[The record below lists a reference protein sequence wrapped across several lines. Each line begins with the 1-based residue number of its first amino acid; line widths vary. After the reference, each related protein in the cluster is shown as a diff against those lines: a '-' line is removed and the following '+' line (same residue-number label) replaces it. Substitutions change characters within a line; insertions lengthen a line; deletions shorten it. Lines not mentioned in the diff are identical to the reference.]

1 MRTTTT
7 LAVATAPKRNSL
19 HWKQGDTTWG
29 DIVRWMDTPGTQK
42 EAGNYFLGTLRETTV
57 VHKKGAD
64 PCTGMHRTNPA
75 VVTRSA
81 ITLDADT
88 PRADLPD
95 VVELLLGCAAIVHT
109 TYSSSPDDPR
119 FRIIIPVDRPLLPDE
134 YFTAVSALM
143 QQLGE
148 DQFDKGSVEPAR
160 YMFKPAA
167 QEPGWFQHWV
177 IDGEPLAVDP
187 LLEGFNPDLSSMA
200 TPKPHR
206 NKRDPFELEGVVG
219 AFNRVYED
227 WDLLISTYE
236 LPYDSAD
243 DGRWSL
249 HGTASVAGM
258 GEMGPGLVY
267 SHHITDPAY
276 GESCSAF
283 DLVRLHMFGELDDAE
298 ARSKPVNRRPSHS
311 AMLELAASDPR
322 VQAER
327 VGLDFEDD
335 LDDDITGSFEDAA
348 VWKMELKFE
357 NKTDTLLDTI
367 RNWDIVTANDPA
379 FTGLHFN
386 EFTLAVETSTDLPWR
401 TLEAA
406 GSMFDTADGHDLAL
420 YLERTY
426 GVQLTDRRINQLVL
440 TTAAKVRVNPVRD
453 YLDALVW
460 DGKRRVETCLPG
472 VRPTQYTR
480 MVARKC
486 LTAAVARVYEP
497 GVKWDHTLILYGPE
511 GLGKTFW
518 VETMARDYSTGLGRI
533 GDKDTLLTMQR
544 NWIMLADE
552 GYSLRKADADAMK
565 EFLTKRVDVFR
576 APYDARPT
584 AYPRHSVIWGSTN
597 DEVFLRRQEGNR
609 RFLIVRCEDKVDF
622 AALTDEYVDQVW
634 AEAVHLYREGELLYL
649 DDDQSAEAAQERE
662 GFIEEDALEG
672 VIQEFLETPVDA
684 DWHKWS
690 SEARVAWR
698 QSYLDGLVGDGPARI
713 DRTCSAELYVEAL
726 GRRFGD
732 HRRSEL
738 LDINTALKRV
748 PGWVALPGRH
758 RVRQYGPQQ
767 VFVRLNQQDL
777 DEVI

>member
-1 MRTTTT
+1 MRTTTK
-7 LAVATAPKRNSL
+7 LAVATAPRRNSL
-19 HWKQGDTTWG
+19 HWRQASTTWG
-29 DIVRWMDTPGTQK
+29 DIVGWMDTPGTTK

-57 VHKKGAD
+57 VHKKGAE
-64 PCTGMHRTNPA
+64 PCTGLHRTNPA

-81 ITLDADT
+81 LTLDADT

-95 VVELLLGCAAIVHT
+95 VVELLLGSAAIVHT
-109 TYSSSPDDPR
+109 TFSSSPDDPR
-119 FRIIIPVDRPLLPDE
+119 FRIIVPVDRELLPDE
-134 YFTAVSALM
+134 YHTAVSALM
-143 QQLGE
+143 DKLGA

-177 IDGEPLAVDP
+177 FDGPALEVDP
-187 LLEGFNPDLSSMA
+187 LLAGFNPDLSTLPA
-200 TPKPHR
+200 PKAGR

-227 WDLLISTYE
+227 WQLLISSYE
-236 LPYDSAD
+236 LPYDAAE

-258 GEMGPGLVY
+258 GEMGPGLVF

-276 GESCSAF
+276 GQACSAF
-283 DLVRLHMFGELDDAE
+283 DLVRLHLYGHLDTGDALD
-298 ARSKPVNRRPSHS
+298 KPVNRRPSHA
-311 AMLELAASDPR
+311 AMLDTAAADKR

-327 VGLDFEDD
+327 VGVDFADD
-335 LDDDITGSFEDAA
+335 LDELTGTFDDAA
-348 VWKMELKFE
+348 VWKLELKFE

-367 RNWDIVTANDPA
+367 RNWDIVCANDPA
-379 FTGLHFN
+379 FSHLHFN
-386 EFTLAVETSTDLPWR
+386 EFTLAVETSADLPWR
-401 TLEAA
+401 TLDSS
-406 GSMFDTADGHDLAL
+406 GPLFDTADSHDLAL

-426 GVQLTDRRINQLVL
+426 GVQLSERRINQLL
-440 TTAAKVRVNPVRD
+440 ITTAAKVRVNPVRD
-453 YLDALVW
+453 YLDSLTW
-460 DGKRRVETCLPG
+460 DGVPRVEVCLPG
-472 VRPTQYTR
+472 VRPTAYTK

-486 LTAAVARVYEP
+486 LTAAVARIYEP
-497 GVKWDHTLILYGPE
+497 GVKWDHTLILYGHE
-511 GLGKTFW
+511 GIGKTYW
-518 VETMARDYSTGLGRI
+518 AETLARGYCTTLGRI
-533 GDKDTLLTMQR
+533 TEKDTLLTMQR

-552 GYSLRKADADAMK
+552 GYSLRKADSDAMK
-565 EFLTKRVDVFR
+565 EFLTRRVDVFR

-584 AYPRHSVIWGSTN
+584 AYPRHGVIWGSTN

-622 AALTDEYVDQVW
+622 DRLTPEYVDQLW

-649 DDDQSAEAAQERE
+649 DDEQASAAAAERE

-672 VIQEFLETPVDA
+672 VIQEFLDTPVPSEWA
-684 DWHKWS
+684 KWS
-690 SEARVAWR
+690 SEARVGWR
-698 QSYLDGLVGDGPARI
+698 QSYLDGLVGPGDARI
-713 DRTCSAELYVEAL
+713 DQTCSAELYVEAL

-748 PGWVALPGRH
+748 PGWVARPGRH

-767 VFVRLNQQDL
+767 VFVRVDQADL

>member
-1 MRTTTT
+1 MKTTT
-7 LAVATAPKRNSL
+7 LMPVATAPKRNSA
-19 HWKQGDTTWG
+19 HWRQGEVTWG
-29 DIVRWMDTPGTQK
+29 DLVSWMDTPGTTK

-57 VHKKGAD
+57 VHKKGGD
-64 PCTGMHRTNPA
+64 PCTGMHRINPA
-75 VVTRSA
+75 VVSRSA

-119 FRIIIPVDRPLLPDE
+119 FRIIIPIDRPLLPDE
-134 YFTAVSALM
+134 YFAAVSALM

-167 QEPGWFQHWV
+167 QEPSWFQHWV
-177 IDGEPLAVDP
+177 IDGPALAVDP
-187 LLEGFNPDLSSMA
+187 LLAGWDPDLSKLS

-206 NKRDPFELEGVVG
+206 NKRDPYELEGVVG
-219 AFNRVYED
+219 AFN
-227 WDLLISTYE
+227 LLITSYE
-236 LPYDSAD
+236 LPYDSAE

-276 GESCSAF
+276 GQACSAF
-283 DLVRLHMFGELDDAE
+283 DLVRLHMWGHLDKDE
-298 ARSKPVNRRPSHS
+298 ALDKPVNRRPSHA
-311 AMLELAASDPR
+311 AMLETAAGDPR

-327 VGLDFEDD
+327 VGLDFAED
-335 LDDDITGSFEDAA
+335 LDDDLAGTFDDAA
-348 VWKMELKFE
+348 VWKLELKFE

-386 EFTLAVETSTDLPWR
+386 EFTLAVEIDTDLPWR
-401 TLEAA
+401 TVAAA
-406 GSMFDTADGHDLAL
+406 GTMFDTADLADLAL

-426 GVQLTDRRINQLVL
+426 GVQLTDRRINQLVI
-440 TTAAKVRVNPVRD
+440 TTAARTRVNPVRD
-453 YLDALVW
+453 YLDALTW
-460 DGKRRVETCLPG
+460 DGKHRVEKCLPG
-472 VRPTQYTR
+472 VRPTSYTM

-486 LTAAVARVYEP
+486 LAAAVARVYEP
-497 GVKWDHTLILYGPE
+497 GIKWDHTLILYGPE

-518 VETMARDYSTGLGRI
+518 VESMARGYSASLGPI
-533 GDKDTLLTMQR
+533 NQKDTLLTMQR

-552 GYSLRKADADAMK
+552 GYSLRKADADLQK

-622 AALTDEYVDQVW
+622 AALTPAYIDQVW
-634 AEAVHLYREGELLYL
+634 AEAVHIYRSGELLYL
-649 DDDQSAEAAQERE
+649 DDDQSLTAAAERE

-672 VIQEFLETPVDA
+672 VIQEFLDTPVPSEWA
-684 DWHKWS
+684 TMS
-690 SEARVAWR
+690 SEARLGWR
-698 QSYLDGLVGDGPARI
+698 QSYLDGLVGPGDSTI
-713 DRTCSAELYVEAL
+713 DQTCSAELYVEAL

-748 PGWVALPGRH
+748 PGWVARPGRH

-767 VFVRLNQQDL
+767 VFVRLDQNDI

>member
-1 MRTTTT
+1 MKTDTKM
-7 LAVATAPKRNSL
+7 AMATAPRRNSL
-19 HWKQGDTTWG
+19 HWNQGSATWG
-29 DIVRWMDTPGTQK
+29 EIVGWMDTPGHQK

-57 VHKKGAD
+57 VHKKGEA
-64 PCTGMHRTNPA
+64 PCGPKLHRNNPA

-88 PRADLPD
+88 PRHDLPD
-95 VVELLLGCAAIVHT
+95 MVAVLLDCAAIVHT
-109 TYSSSPDDPR
+109 TFSSSPDDMR

-134 YFTAVSALM
+134 YHTAVSALM
-143 QQLGE
+143 DQLGP

-160 YMFKPAA
+160 YMFKPAS

-177 IDGEPLAVDP
+177 IDGDPLAVDP
-187 LLEGFNPDLSSMA
+187 LLADWDPDLSTLPA
-200 TPKPHR
+200 PKPHR
-206 NKRDPFELEGVVG
+206 NKRDPFELEGLVG
-219 AFNRVYED
+219 AFNRAYED
-227 WDLLISTYE
+227 WALLIAEYD

-249 HGTASVAGM
+249 HGTASVAGV
-258 GEMGPGLVY
+258 GEVGPGLVY

-276 GESCSAF
+276 GQACSAF
-283 DLVRLHMFGELDDAE
+283 DLVRLHWFGHLDDAE
-298 ARSKPVNRRPSHS
+298 ALEKPVNRRPSHA
-311 AMLELAASDPR
+311 AMMDLAAMDKR

-327 VGLDFEDD
+327 VGVDFDGDPDEV
-335 LDDDITGSFEDAA
+335 TGTFDDAA
-348 VWKMELKFE
+348 VWKLELKFE

-386 EFTLAVETSTDLPWR
+386 EFTLSVETDTDLPWR
-401 TLEAA
+401 TITEA
-406 GSMFDTADGHDLAL
+406 GTLFDTADVADLAL

-426 GVQLTDRRINQLVL
+426 GVQLTDRRINQLII
-440 TTAAKVRVNPVRD
+440 TTAARKRVNPVRD

-460 DGKRRVETCLPG
+460 DGKHRVETALPG
-472 VRPTQYTR
+472 VRPTAYTK

-486 LTAAVARVYEP
+486 LVAAVARVYDP
-497 GVKWDHTLILYGPE
+497 GVKWDHTLILYGVE
-511 GLGKTFW
+511 GLGKTHW
-518 VETMARDYSTGLGRI
+518 TERMARGYSASLGRI

-544 NWIMLADE
+544 NWIMISDE
-552 GYSLRKADADAMK
+552 GYSLRKADADAQK

-584 AYPRHSVIWGSTN
+584 AYPRHCVIWGSTN

-622 AALTDEYVDQVW
+622 QKLTDDYVDQVW

-649 DDDQSAEAAQERE
+649 DDEQSITAAAERE

-672 VIQEFLETPVDA
+672 VIQEFLDTPVPS
-684 DWHKWS
+684 DWGSMS
-690 SEARVAWR
+690 SEARIGWR
-698 QSYLDGLVGDGPARI
+698 QSWLDGLVDDGPARI
-713 DRTCSAELYVEAL
+713 ETTCSAELYVEAL
-726 GRRFGD
+726 GKRFGD

-748 PGWVALPGRH
+748 PGWVARPGRH

-767 VFVRLNQQDL
+767 VFVRLNQDDI